1 MDYLIHILIFAGIFG
16 ILSIGLQI
24 AMGYTGLLNLGH
36 IAFFGIGAYTSAIL
50 TKQGISYELS
60 FLLSG
65 IFASIAGVILMYGIS
80 KLKGDYLA
88 LATLGFGFVVFAVM
102 LNWTSLT
109 RGPLGIPGIVKPEIF
124 GISINSNIEYLIFVF
139 ILFAAVY
146 LFSKRLIS
154 SRFGRL
160 FEAVRDDEK
169 ALQIYGKNT
178 YIIKT
183 YSMGISSFMAGIAG
197 SLYAHYISFI
207 DPTTFYIA
215 NIVLVLTIVIV
226 GGLADLEGTVL
237 AVFVIMLIPEA
248 LRFLDLPASVIGPL
262 RQIIYALVL
271 ILILMYK
278 PRGFYGK
285 IDLK

>member
-1 MDYLIHILIFAGIFG
+1 
-16 ILSIGLQI
+16 
-24 AMGYTGLLNLGH
+24 
-36 IAFFGIGAYTSAIL
+36 
-50 TKQGISYELS
+50 
-60 FLLSG
+60 
-65 IFASIAGVILMYGIS
+65 
-80 KLKGDYLA
+80 
-88 LATLGFGFVVFAVM
+88 
-102 LNWTSLT
+102 
-109 RGPLGIPGIVKPEIF
+109 
-124 GISINSNIEYLIFVF
+124 
-139 ILFAAVY
+139 
-146 LFSKRLIS
+146 
-154 SRFGRL
+154 
-160 FEAVRDDEK
+160 
-169 ALQIYGKNT
+169 
-178 YIIKT
+178 
-183 YSMGISSFMAGIAG
+183 MGISSFMAGIAG